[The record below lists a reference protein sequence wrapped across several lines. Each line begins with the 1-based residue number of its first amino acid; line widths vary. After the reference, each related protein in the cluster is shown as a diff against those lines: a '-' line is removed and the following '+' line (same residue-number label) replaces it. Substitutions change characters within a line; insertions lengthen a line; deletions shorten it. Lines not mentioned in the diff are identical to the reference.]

1 MERLIAVERPQLV
14 LLDLALP
21 GIDGSDLM
29 RRIQNVT
36 EAPVVLLS
44 GREQDPASAFELEA
58 EDYIAKPFSPTELVG
73 LF

>member
-58 EDYIAKPFSPTELVG
+58 EDHIAKPFPPTELVG